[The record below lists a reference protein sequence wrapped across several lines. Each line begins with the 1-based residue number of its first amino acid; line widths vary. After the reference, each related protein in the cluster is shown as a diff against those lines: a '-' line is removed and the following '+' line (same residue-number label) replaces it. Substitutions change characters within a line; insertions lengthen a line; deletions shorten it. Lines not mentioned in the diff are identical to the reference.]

1 MKRYTALL
9 LCIAMIFSLG
19 CSRNLAA
26 ESEKPATVP
35 RSAAETAKPAEQLK
49 PESSSE
55 SAPASSAA
63 QPSSAPALSSEAV
76 PTSSAAVPASSE
88 TAPTSPEI
96 SLSAKADVTTERDW
110 RLMLVNPDH
119 ILPENFSVDLTMTKY
134 GYEVDS
140 RIVDDVTALIE
151 GAAKDNVK
159 LLICYGYRTLEQSQQ
174 LFDKQLRKQLSYGLS
189 QEAALAEAKR
199 WVAPPGTS
207 DHHTGLAL
215 DIVTPEHQ
223 VLNHEFFNTPAG
235 QWMAEHSWEYGF
247 VIRFPK
253 DKQEI
258 TGITYEPWH
267 LRFVGKE
274 HAAEMHKNN
283 ECLEEY
289 VARLYGE

>member
-9 LCIAMIFSLG
+9 LCIAMIFSVG
-19 CSRNLAA
+19 CSRNLPA
-26 ESEKPATVP
+26 ESEKPAAAP
-35 RSAAETAKPAEQLK
+35 QSAVEVKKDPPKQNEPSSEPAPKPKEETPSSEAAPVSSEAEP
-49 PESSSE
+49 SSSE
-55 SAPASSAA
+55 AASS
-63 QPSSAPALSSEAV
+63 SEPPV
-76 PTSSAAVPASSE
+76 
-88 TAPTSPEI
+88 
-96 SLSAKADVTTERDW
+96 SLSAKAEVTTERDW
-110 RLMLVNPDH
+110 RLMLVNPDN

-159 LLICYGYRTLEQSQQ
+159 LLICYGYHTLEQSQQ
-174 LFDKQLRKQLSYGLS
+174 LFEKQLRKQRSYGLS
-189 QEAALAEAKR
+189 EEAALAEAKR

-223 VLNHEFFNTPAG
+223 VLNHAFYNTPAG

-247 VIRFPK
+247 VIRFPE

>member
-1 MKRYTALL
+1 LKRFTALL
-9 LCIAMIFSLG
+9 ICIVTIFSVG
-19 CSRNLAA
+19 CGRNLPT
-26 ESEKPATVP
+26 ESETPAAAP
-35 RSAAETAKPAEQLK
+35 QSAVVEVK
-49 PESSSE
+49 PEPKPEEKAEPAPEPKEEPSSEPAAVSSEPSSSG
-55 SAPASSAA
+55 AASDE
-63 QPSSAPALSSEAV
+63 PP
-76 PTSSAAVPASSE
+76 
-88 TAPTSPEI
+88 I
-96 SLSAKADVTTERDW
+96 SLSAKASVTTERDW
-110 RLMLVNPDH
+110 RLMLVNPDN

-140 RIVDDVTALIE
+140 RIVDDVTALID
-151 GAAKDNVK
+151 GAANDGVK

-189 QEAALAEAKR
+189 EEAALAEAKR

-223 VLNHEFFNTPAG
+223 VLNHAFYNTPAG

-247 VIRFPK
+247 VIRFPE
-253 DKQEI
+253 DKQDI

-274 HAAEMHKNN
+274 HAAKMHKNN

-289 VARLYGE
+289 FARLYGE

>member
-1 MKRYTALL
+1 LKRYTALL
-9 LCIAMIFSLG
+9 LCIAMIFSVG
-19 CSRNLAA
+19 CSRNLPA
-26 ESEKPATVP
+26 ESEKPAAAP
-35 RSAAETAKPAEQLK
+35 QSAVEVKKDPPKQSEPSSEPAPK
-49 PESSSE
+49 PEEETPSSEAAPVSSEAEPSSSE
-55 SAPASSAA
+55 AASF
-63 QPSSAPALSSEAV
+63 SEPPV
-76 PTSSAAVPASSE
+76 
-88 TAPTSPEI
+88 
-96 SLSAKADVTTERDW
+96 SLSAKAEVTTERDW
-110 RLMLVNPDH
+110 RLMLVNPDN

-174 LFDKQLRKQLSYGLS
+174 LFEKQLRKQRSYGLS
-189 QEAALAEAKR
+189 EEAALAEAKR

-223 VLNHEFFNTPAG
+223 VLNHAFYNTPAG

-247 VIRFPK
+247 VIRFPE